1 MDVGASG
8 ISLTLTTGLQ
18 SGATYNISIE
28 ALSNQLPSARVGPE
42 IGELLLHIV
51 YYVLKIRFYT

>member
-51 YYVLKIRFYT
+51 